1 MNRVQKF
8 FATDPGIIG
17 IMQDL
22 SIFSSDPDKHVRMA
36 NLAIIGSHT
45 VNGVSELHTQILRNN
60 VFHTFCKMDSAKF
73 INVTNGVTPRRWL
86 LQCNP
91 CLVRPLRSFVVLSKL
106 ITDTIQ
112 TDEWV
117 TNLSLLSLLRDYATD
132 SEVQQAWETA
142 HLQAK
147 KRLAVYIQ
155 KTQGISIPES
165 FLFDVMVKRIHE
177 YKRQL
182 LDILY
187 CIYRYQ
193 WIKGMTEEER
203 SHVVPRVVIFGG
215 KVDMAG
221 EKKRRR
227 LRPTTARRT
236 SSSSSTTSAK
246 W

>member
-1 MNRVQKF
+1 MYR
-8 FATDPGIIG
+8 
-17 IMQDL
+17 L
-22 SIFSSDPDKHVRMA
+22 SFLM
-36 NLAIIGSHT
+36 
-45 VNGVSELHTQILRNN
+45 IL
-60 VFHTFCKMDSAKF
+60 
-73 INVTNGVTPRRWL
+73 
-86 LQCNP
+86 
-91 CLVRPLRSFVVLSKL
+91 VLSKL

-132 SEVQQAWETA
+132 PDVQQAWETA

-147 KRLAVYIQ
+147 KRLATYIQ
-155 KTQGISIPES
+155 KTQGIHISET

-215 KVDMAG
+215 KVG
-221 EKKRRR
+221 VEEERNCRP
-227 LRPTTARRT
+227 LRPITERRT
-236 SSSSSTTSAK
+236 SSSSSTTSAR

>member
-91 CLVRPLRSFVVLSKL
+91 CLIRPL
-106 ITDTIQ
+106 
-112 TDEWV
+112 
-117 TNLSLLSLLRDYATD
+117 
-132 SEVQQAWETA
+132 
-142 HLQAK
+142 
-147 KRLAVYIQ
+147 
-155 KTQGISIPES
+155 
-165 FLFDVMVKRIHE
+165 
-177 YKRQL
+177 
-182 LDILY
+182 
-187 CIYRYQ
+187 
-193 WIKGMTEEER
+193 
-203 SHVVPRVVIFGG
+203 
-215 KVDMAG
+215 
-221 EKKRRR
+221 
-227 LRPTTARRT
+227 
-236 SSSSSTTSAK
+236 
-246 W
+246 